1 MKKTL
6 LIAVVIF
13 VGTFLAFGQ
22 ESSSDRKAESEI
34 LKINEEFD
42 KAIVSRDAA
51 AYERILADDFIF
63 TDFKG
68 NVFNKKQE
76 IEKVRTGDLKFE
88 SGKSADVRVKIFGKT
103 AVVTGKFTAKG
114 QSKNQ
119 NFTFA
124 ERYTA
129 VFVKR
134 NGRWQMVAE
143 QSTEIAQK

>member
-6 LIAVVIF
+6 LIAVIIF
-13 VGTFLAFGQ
+13 IGTFLVFGQ
-22 ESSSDRKAESEI
+22 KSNSLKKAESEI
-34 LKINEEFD
+34 LKINQEYD
-42 KAIVSRDAA
+42 KAIISRDAE

-63 TDFKG
+63 TDYKG
-68 NVFNKKQE
+68 NVSNKRQE
-76 IEKVRTGDLKFE
+76 IEKVRTGDLKFQ
-88 SGKSADVRVKIFGKT
+88 SGKSDDVQVKIYGKT
-103 AVVTGKFTAKG
+103 AVVTGRFTAKG

-119 NFTFA
+119 NFTFV